1 MAISP
6 SSPLTGSAITGL
18 TTPTYTLTS
27 DTPPDVN
34 AKAWVVTAL
43 GGTQTGVSVHK
54 NEMPFRV
61 IVRRPKVVKTPSA
74 RNTVTGQYVN
84 AGKNEYSIT
93 IVKGVNILNGMSNT
107 QYENI
112 VAKLTLAVPIAMGND
127 EVQLSALASFL
138 GGFITNQIQGIKDT
152 SLNSVL

>member
-18 TTPTYTLTS
+18 TSPTYTLTS

-54 NEMPFRV
+54 NEMPFRI

-74 RNTVTGQYVN
+74 RNSVTGQYVN
-84 AGKNEYSIT
+84 SGKNEYT
-93 IVKGVNILNGMSNT
+93 FTFVKGVNVLNGMSNT
-107 QYENI
+107 QYETI
-112 VAKLTLAVPIAMGND
+112 VAKLTLAVPAAVGND
-127 EVQLSALASFL
+127 ESQLSALASCL
-138 GGFITNQIQGIKDT
+138 GGFVANQIQGIKDT